1 MTFSALPAASGG
13 NGRRGSPTEAA
24 YGLARG
30 SNRVA
35 GVERDAPDAA
45 DQRMRRTPPS
55 RERVTHRCR
64 LRPPF
69 CSRRRTLRDLGC
81 EENSR
86 KAPRVTL
93 VSIHRVPMD
102 PKSRN
107 CYTHPSQNRCETN
120 KAIINYM

>member
-45 DQRMRRTPPS
+45 KPGTRHAPLPLAPSFVFSPPDA
-55 RERVTHRCR
+55 EG
-64 LRPPF
+64 F
-69 CSRRRTLRDLGC
+69 G
-81 EENSR
+81 
-86 KAPRVTL
+86 
-93 VSIHRVPMD
+93 M
-102 PKSRN
+102 
-107 CYTHPSQNRCETN
+107 
-120 KAIINYM
+120 